1 MFTNPATPNS
11 TCLRKEDEEEDAFFD
26 CISHASSSSFAAN
39 DDDDSDHHDEIA
51 LYRDGMCVYADG
63 SPAFVPPGN
72 SISRIPN
79 DYYEYTSDNHARAQQ
94 MWQATQQWRQEQ
106 ETWKIFQRPNRRFH
120 HAKQHYPSCYH
131 GICKEGVVLEYSFP
145 GQMDPNEL
153 LPNKDVTKELLDHHM
168 FMQEYIST
176 RLYTDH
182 ESWKQLGKKPRRIHD
197 IRDRLD
203 LINIVIDL
211 KGANI
216 SLFRADVFSFLK
228 SMIDR
233 STSHYPA
240 MANACLVINA
250 PFWVSGVFATI
261 KPLLP
266 DTLSVEIV
274 AESNTLPTLRK
285 YIDDD
290 QIPVE
295 YGGSCVYPFHK
306 HPLELRLHKAVQ
318 EAAAAGSIISH
329 PAPVTHCLLPEMC
342 STFGSSAADSSTS
355 SSTEDLDDDHEPSD
369 QKQSLCSLSLPLISN
384 ARLSSRE
391 PSFFVD
397 ETFRGNLELTPEPPK
412 PFWAGLRRG
421 LNGCLGQRC

>member
-1 MFTNPATPNS
+1 MLFTNTAAANPS
-11 TCLRKEDEEEDAFFD
+11 TTCIHKEDEEEDAFFD
-26 CISHASSSSFAAN
+26 CLSHASSSSSPAN
-39 DDDDSDHHDEIA
+39 DDDREEDHEIA

-63 SPAFVPPGN
+63 RPAFVPPGN
-72 SISRIPN
+72 SISRIAE
-79 DYYEYTSDNHARAQQ
+79 DYYEYCGANNHAKAQQ
-94 MWQATQQWRQEQ
+94 MWQASLQWRQEQ
-106 ETWKIFQRPNRRFH
+106 EIWKIFQRPNKRFH

-145 GQMDPNEL
+145 GQMDPNAL

-176 RLYTDH
+176 RLYTDQ
-182 ESWKQLGKKPRRIHD
+182 ESWKCLGKKPRRIHD

-211 KGANI
+211 QGADI

-233 STSHYPA
+233 STAHYPA

-266 DTLSVEIV
+266 DTLFVEIV
-274 AESNTLPTLRK
+274 SESNTLSTLRK
-285 YIDDD
+285 YVNDD

-295 YGGSCVYPFHK
+295 YGGSCAYPFHQ

-318 EAAAAGSIISH
+318 EAAAAAT
-329 PAPVTHCLLPEMC
+329 APDIHRLIPEMC
-342 STFGSSAADSSTS
+342 STFGSSGAGST
-355 SSTEDLDDDHEPSD
+355 SSTEDLDDDGDDEPSD
-369 QKQSLCSLSLPLISN
+369 QERSLCP
-384 ARLSSRE
+384 RE
-391 PSFFVD
+391 PNFFVD
-397 ETFRGNLELTPEPPK
+397 EAFRGSLDLTPEPPK
-412 PFWAGLRRG
+412 HFWTGLRRG
-421 LNGCLGQRC
+421 LNGCGGQRC